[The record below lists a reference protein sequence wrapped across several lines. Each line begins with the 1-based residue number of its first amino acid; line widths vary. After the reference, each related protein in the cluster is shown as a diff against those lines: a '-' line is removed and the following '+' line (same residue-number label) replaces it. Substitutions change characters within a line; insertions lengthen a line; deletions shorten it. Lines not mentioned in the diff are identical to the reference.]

1 MIELK
6 KEYYF
11 ASPIWYI
18 DAPQFLKKL
27 DKASDSYIKEAQQLL
42 KPTITERKKKYKVN
56 KGDFGLVAHSK
67 SLIPDANFKE
77 FMDYSGNI
85 AVKLLDEMGYDL
97 TNYRTAFTELWVQE
111 FAKKGGGHHAM
122 HTHWNGH
129 ISGFYFLKADES
141 TSLPMFEDPRP
152 GNVMNLLPEKD
163 KTKVTYAS
171 SAINYQVKPGRIMF
185 FPSYLPHQYIVD
197 MGYNPFRF
205 IHWNCQAIPKGVLNV
220 V

>member
-42 KPTITERKKKYKVN
+42 KPTITERNKKYKVN

-129 ISGFYFLKADES
+129 ISGFYFLKASER
-141 TSLPMFEDPRP
+141 TSGPMFQDPRYGALMNGLPRKDSTNATQDSVYEIYFQAEP
-152 GNVMNLLPEKD
+152 GKL
-163 KTKVTYAS
+163 
-171 SAINYQVKPGRIMF
+171 MF
-185 FPSYLPHQYIVD
+185 FPSYVPHMFLVD
-197 MGYNPFRF
+197 AGIDPFRF
-205 IHWNCQAIPKGVLNV
+205 IHFNIRAVPNF
-220 V
+220 